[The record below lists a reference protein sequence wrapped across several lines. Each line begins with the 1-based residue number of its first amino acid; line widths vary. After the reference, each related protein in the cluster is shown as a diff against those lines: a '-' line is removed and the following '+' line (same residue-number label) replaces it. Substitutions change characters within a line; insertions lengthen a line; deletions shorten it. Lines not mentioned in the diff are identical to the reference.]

1 MFTLHNLIL
10 QIFKIHTA
18 PAQKISSLCPHVTL
32 HGDSFK
38 DLHDIRTQVY
48 DDGSKM
54 LKLAGRAKMAALKE
68 THIHKMP
75 PRGSC

>member
-10 QIFKIHTA
+10 QIFKIRTA
-18 PAQKISSLCPHVTL
+18 PPQEISSLCLHVTL

-48 DDGSKM
+48 DDGPEM
-54 LKLAGRAKMAALKE
+54 LKLAKMAALKE
-68 THIHKMP
+68 NPFHKMP